1 MARVCRPREEWVCDA
16 ALDRF
21 LSVELIKTRNSLPSA
36 WRMLMPVF
44 RGRSTGE
51 GEGAKGN

>member
-1 MARVCRPREEWVCDA
+1 MCDA

-51 GEGAKGN
+51 GEGQRATRLTGRD